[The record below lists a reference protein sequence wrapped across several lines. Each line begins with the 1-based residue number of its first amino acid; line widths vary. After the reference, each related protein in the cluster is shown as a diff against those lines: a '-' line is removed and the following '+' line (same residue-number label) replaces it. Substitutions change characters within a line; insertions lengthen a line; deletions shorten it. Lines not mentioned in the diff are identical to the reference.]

1 MPNRKKAQ
9 EETGAG
15 EDGDIVISGLSGKL
29 PESSNIEQFKYNLLN
44 GIDMVTDDPRRWEAG
59 IYGLPERMAKMKDS
73 DLEKFD
79 DKFFSVHQ
87 KQAELMDPCMRML
100 LELTH
105 EAIIDAGINPVQLRG
120 SRTGVYIGLSF
131 VETEHEIPNM
141 EPSSINGYCLTG
153 CARAMFA
160 NRISYTFDFKGP
172 SFIVDTACSSS
183 LVALNHA
190 FADMRAGRCDYAVVA
205 GVNLILKPI
214 FALQFLRLG
223 IVSHDGACKTFDAA
237 ANGYARADTCA
248 VVLLQRRKEAKRLY
262 ASILNVRTNTD
273 GFKEQ
278 GVTFPDGGMQ
288 QALLEETYS
297 EIGLNPDEVVYVEAH
312 GSGTPVGDDQEA
324 NMLSNFFCR
333 PSRSSPL
340 LIGSVKSNMGHAEPA
355 SGVSALAKMIIAMEE
370 GVIPKNLHYR
380 TPNPAVPALVEGR
393 LKVVDRNLAW
403 QGGIVG
409 LNSFGFGG
417 ANAHV
422 VLKSHT
428 KSKVPLASSK
438 AAEEEQSLRL
448 VVCSGRTEE
457 AVQQLLK
464 VSTEQRHDQELLTLI
479 NDIHSQPI
487 PLHPF
492 RGYAVLGSG
501 GAVKEEVLPFEEEG
515 RPIWF
520 VYAGMGSQWAS
531 MAKDL
536 MQLEVFRKSI
546 EHCAQ
551 VLAKV
556 DFDLIDVLTR
566 STERTFDNML
576 YSFVSVSA
584 VQVGLTDLLRTLNI
598 RPDGIIGHSAGELGA
613 AYMDGCLTA
622 EQTVLAAYWR
632 GRSVLD
638 TPDLPR
644 GKMAAVGLSWEEIGR
659 HIPKD
664 CYPVCHNSDDNCTIS
679 GPTASINA
687 AIEQLTAKG
696 IFVREVGSGGYA
708 FHSPLIEGA
717 APMLRRN
724 LEKLIT
730 VPKQKSPRWLSSS
743 VREEDWGTEKNRLAS
758 AGYFINNLISPVLF
772 HQAIVKIPPNAVI
785 VEIAPHGLF
794 RAILRSLSS
803 QISYVSLMQRG
814 HANNFEFLLSQLGRL
829 YAAGG
834 QPQILKI
841 STPVTYPVSR
851 GTPMLGSLI
860 GWDHSQKWN
869 YPKFRGG
876 RQAGQLSVELD
887 LGKEE
892 NAFLAGHSIDGRILF
907 PATGYM
913 TLAWMS
919 LAQQQGLD
927 YLRTPVLF
935 EDVVFHRAT
944 ILGVGTVV
952 KLTLNFF
959 PGSSSFEICEGSSLV
974 ASGKIRLMTNAQQEQ
989 LQLPYLPGIAGAN
1002 KLSTKDIYK
1011 ELRLRGYDYSGA
1023 FQGILESDIAA
1034 VTGRLQWADNWISF
1048 MDTMLQFRILSN
1060 DIRELYVPTG
1070 IERAL
1075 IDPLKHLELA
1085 KKHQQRLPVNWHRNI
1100 SVVKCGGV
1108 EIHKMKTAQT
1118 QRRSGNQS
1126 PPSLERYRF
1135 VPNVQHLGQRE
1146 DQQRS
1151 RTTAL
1156 TVAIQMIVENS
1167 GGAVKLKG
1175 VELAGTRSS
1184 LDVLSAVQL
1193 LEIIER
1199 EPILVGDLA
1208 VVTSSSHEAELEEQ
1222 LKELGIRMLNKDLSA
1237 GPVEQQCHFVYALD
1251 LLGKNSLQDH
1261 QHCLDSLKAE
1271 MGFLLL
1277 EETSSSYTQTGKEKL
1292 GKLKLVP
1299 VLEQFFGVDRVM
1311 ILARK
1316 ALSVKPTQSL
1326 ILQLTND
1333 HFKWVNE
1340 LKNAM
1345 IKAQAEQRLLYLVAQ
1360 GEPSSGALGLM
1371 NCLKRESGGNSIRL
1385 YLILD
1390 EGLPHFSLEEPFFA
1404 DQLAKD
1410 VAINVYRNGSWGSY
1424 RHLKMESQ
1432 APLLP
1437 VEQAYVNTLVK
1448 GDLTSLR
1455 WIESPRSNP
1464 SQSHLE
1470 PCTVYYAPLNF
1481 RDVMLASGKL
1491 GVDALPGDLAY
1502 QDCVLGLEFAGRDS
1516 RGRRIMA
1523 MVTAKSLATNCLA
1536 NKNLLWEIPAKW
1548 TMEQASTVPCVYATV
1563 YYALVVRGQMRRG
1576 ERILIHAG
1584 SGGVGQAAIS
1594 VALSHGLT
1602 VFTTVGSKEKREFL
1616 LKRFPKLQAR
1626 HIGNSRDTSF
1636 EQLIM
1641 SETHGE
1647 GVELVLNS
1655 LSEEKLQA
1663 SIRCLGLNGRFLE
1676 IGKFD
1681 LSNNTA
1687 LGMSVFLK
1695 NTSFHGI
1702 LLDSVMEG
1710 EEEMQLMVARLVTE
1724 GIKSGAVQPL
1734 PTTVFADQE
1743 IEKAFRFMASGK
1755 HIGKVVIK
1763 VRLEEEQPT
1772 ALPRLRQI
1780 QAIPRAYMH
1789 PEKSYILVGG
1799 LGGFGLE
1806 LAHWLVSRGARFLV
1820 LSSRSG
1826 IKSGY
1831 QALMIRRW
1839 HDRGVQVRIDT
1850 NDVTTPAGCQRLLE
1864 MGNKLAL
1871 VGGIFNLAA
1880 VLKDGLIEDQSSKS
1894 FDQVAAPKVLATQ
1907 HLDRISRGLCAAL
1920 EYFVCFSS
1928 LACGRG
1934 NLGQTNY
1941 GLANSVMERI
1951 CEQRQADGYPGT
1963 AIQWGAIGDT
1973 GLIIEHMGNNETVV
1987 GGTLPQRM
1995 SSCLETMDL
2004 FLQQPHPVMASM
2016 VLAEKRKTE
2025 QANRL
2030 SLIATIANI
2039 MGLRDVKSVSDKTT
2053 LFDLGMDSLMSTEI
2067 KQTLERHFDLVLSA
2081 QEIRQLT
2088 FSSLRQ
2094 IDAQEP
2100 AGTQGTPK
2108 ASVTSEE
2115 KGLADKGQT
2124 QEQVKQQQS
2133 DETRKVFAKEVLPQE
2148 VLVRLRSKAPVA
2160 SEEPAVFFLAPIEGF
2175 TIAVE
2180 ALAASLTCP
2189 AYGLQCTEQVPLDSI
2204 EACAAY
2210 YLRQI
2215 QLLQPLGPYN
2225 IVGYSYG
2232 CLLAHAIGV
2241 ALEQRRFGVKVIM
2254 LDGAPTIASGYVQE
2268 AKKQTDDLNRQQS
2281 MTLAYFGALLADVDY
2296 NQVGFGLDIF
2306 DFCLN
2311 LIVYFLVKLLQLL
2324 DGVKSWPSKLDKL
2337 ADTLAMHTQQTK
2349 EVIKKAACMFKQ
2361 KLLLSESYKG
2371 AKQLHSDVVLIKS
2384 AEHNAIM
2391 AQDYGLKEICS
2402 AQIDMHVVEGT
2413 HRTFLKEPHTLQI
2426 IERVLGKRA

>member
-1 MPNRKKAQ
+1 MTNKEKAQ
-9 EETGAG
+9 EDTAAG

-29 PESSNIEQFKYNLLN
+29 PESSNIEEFKYNLLN
-44 GIDMVTDDPRRWEAG
+44 GIDMVTDEPRRWEAG
-59 IYGLPERMAKMKDS
+59 IYGLPERMAKMKDT

-190 FADMRAGRCDYAVVA
+190 FADMRAGRCDYALVA

-248 VVLLQRRKEAKRLY
+248 VVLLQRRRDAKRVY

-278 GVTFPDGGMQ
+278 GVTFPDGRMQ

-324 NMLSNFFCR
+324 NMLGNFFCR
-333 PSRSSPL
+333 PSRPNPL

-370 GVIPKNLHYR
+370 GIIPKNLHYR
-380 TPNPAVPALVEGR
+380 TPNPSVPALVEGR
-393 LKVVDRNLAW
+393 LKVVDRNMPW

-422 VLKSHT
+422 VLKSHAKT
-428 KSKVPLASSK
+428 KVPRTSSK
-438 AAEEEQSLRL
+438 AAGAEQSLRL
-448 VVCSGRTEE
+448 VICSGRTEE

-464 VSTEQRHDQELLTLI
+464 VATEQRHDQELLTLI
-479 NDIHSQPI
+479 NDIHSHPI

-492 RGYAVLGSG
+492 RGYAVLGSSG
-501 GAVKEEVLPFEEEG
+501 SVKEEVLPYEEEE

-546 EHCAQ
+546 QHCAE

-566 STERTFDNML
+566 STDSTFDNML

-584 VQVGLTDLLRTLNI
+584 VQVALTDLLRTLDI
-598 RPDGIIGHSAGELGA
+598 RPDGIVGHSAGELGA

-644 GKMAAVGLSWEEIGR
+644 GKMAAVGLSWEQIGS
-659 HIPKD
+659 HIPAD
-664 CYPVCHNSDDNCTIS
+664 CYPVCHNSDDNCTVS
-679 GPTASINA
+679 GPPASMDA
-687 AIEQLTAKG
+687 MVKKLTEEG

-708 FHSPLIEGA
+708 FHSPYIEGA
-717 APMLRRN
+717 APKLRKN

-730 VPKQKSPRWLSSS
+730 EPKKRSQRWLSTS
-743 VREEDWGTEKNRLAS
+743 VKETEWETKKNHLAS
-758 AGYFINNLISPVLF
+758 ADYFINNLISPVLF
-772 HQAIVKIPPNAVI
+772 HQAIKKIPQNALI

-794 RAILRSLSS
+794 RAILRSLSP

-834 QPQILKI
+834 HPQILKI
-841 STPVTYPVSR
+841 SPAVTYPVSR
-851 GTPMLGSLI
+851 GTPMLASLV

-869 YPKFRGG
+869 YPKFKGG

-892 NAFLAGHSIDGRILF
+892 NAYLAGHTIDGRILF

-944 ILGVGTVV
+944 ILGMSTVV

-959 PGSSSFEICEGSSLV
+959 PGSSAFEICEGSSLV
-974 ASGKIRLMTNAQQEQ
+974 ASGKIRLVTNVQQEQ
-989 LQLPYLPGIAGAN
+989 LQLASLPGTAGSN

-1011 ELRLRGYDYSGA
+1011 ELRLRGYDYSG
-1023 FQGILESDIAA
+1023 GILESDIAA

-1048 MDTMLQFRILSN
+1048 MDSMLQFRILSN
-1060 DIRELYVPTG
+1060 DIRE
-1070 IERAL
+1070 A
-1075 IDPLKHLELA
+1075 LA
-1085 KKHQQRLPVNWHRNI
+1085 KKHQQKLTVNWHRNI
-1100 SVVKCGGV
+1100 SVVQCGGV

-1118 QRRSGNQS
+1118 QRRSGGQS
-1126 PPSLERYRF
+1126 APSLERYRF
-1135 VPNVQHLGQRE
+1135 WPHFQHLGQRE
-1146 DQQRS
+1146 DQQKSRS
-1151 RTTAL
+1151 TAL
-1156 TVAIQMIVENS
+1156 AVAIQLVIENS

-1184 LDVLSAVQL
+1184 LDTLSAPQL
-1193 LEIIER
+1193 LELIER

-1208 VVTSSSHEAELEEQ
+1208 VVTTSSHESELREQ
-1222 LKELGIRMLNKDLSA
+1222 LKEQGIRVMAKDISA
-1237 GPVEQQCHFVYALD
+1237 GAVEQQCHFVYAVDILA
-1251 LLGKNSLQDH
+1251 KNSLKDL
-1261 QHCLDSLKAE
+1261 QHCLDSLKSEGGISAP
-1271 MGFLLL
+1271 GGDG
-1277 EETSSSYTQTGKEKL
+1277 QQ
-1292 GKLKLVP
+1292 
-1299 VLEQFFGVDRVM
+1299 QFFGTDRVLV
-1311 ILARK
+1311 LARK
-1316 ALSVKPTQSL
+1316 PPSVSLTQSL
-1326 ILQLTND
+1326 TLQLTNRK
-1333 HFKWVNE
+1333 FKEN
-1340 LKNAM
+1340 
-1345 IKAQAEQRLLYLVAQ
+1345 
-1360 GEPSSGALGLM
+1360 PTSGALGLM
-1371 NCLKRESGGNSIRL
+1371 NCLKREAAGNCLRL
-1385 YLILD
+1385 YFILD
-1390 EGLPHFSLEEPFFA
+1390 EGLPPFSLEEPFYA

-1410 VAINVYRNGSWGSY
+1410 LVINVYRNGSWGSY
-1424 RHLKMESQ
+1424 RHLKMEAQ
-1432 APLLP
+1432 PPLLP

-1448 GDLTSLR
+1448 GDLSSLR
-1455 WIESPRSNP
+1455 WIESPRPSA
-1464 SQSHLE
+1464 SQSLLE

-1491 GVDALPGDLAY
+1491 GVDALPGDLAH

-1516 RGRRIMA
+1516 RGRRVMA

-1576 ERILIHAG
+1576 ERILVHAG

-1594 VALSHGLT
+1594 VALAHGLT

-1636 EQLIM
+1636 EQLVM
-1641 SETHGE
+1641 GETHGS

-1663 SIRCLGLNGRFLE
+1663 SIRCLALNGRFLE

-1681 LSNNTA
+1681 LSNNTPM
-1687 LGMSVFLK
+1687 GMSVFLK

-1710 EEEMQLMVARLVTE
+1710 EEQMQLTVAKLVAE
-1724 GIKSGAVQPL
+1724 GIESGAVQPL
-1734 PTTVFADQE
+1734 PTTVFAEQE

-1755 HIGKVVIK
+1755 HIGKVVVK
-1763 VRLEEEQPT
+1763 VRLEEEQPA

-1780 QAIPRAYMH
+1780 QAIPRSYMH

-1806 LAHWLVSRGARFLV
+1806 LANWLVSRGARFLV

-1826 IKSGY
+1826 VKSGY
-1831 QALMIRRW
+1831 QALMISRW
-1839 HDRGVQVRIDT
+1839 HNRGVQVQIDT
-1850 NDVTTPAGCQRLLE
+1850 NDVTTAVGCQRLLAVS
-1864 MGNKLAL
+1864 NKLAL

-1880 VLKDGLIEDQSSKS
+1880 VLRDGLIEDQSAKN
-1894 FDQVAAPKVLATQ
+1894 FEKVTAPKLLATQ
-1907 HLDRISRGLCAAL
+1907 HLDKISRDICPAL

-1928 LACGRG
+1928 VSCGRG
-1934 NLGQTNY
+1934 NMGQTNY
-1941 GLANSVMERI
+1941 GLANSTMERI
-1951 CEQRQADGYPGT
+1951 CEQRQEYGYPGT

-1973 GLIIEHMGNNETVV
+1973 GLIIEHMGTNETVV

-1995 SSCLETMDL
+1995 NSCLDTLDL

-2016 VLAEKRKTE
+2016 VVAEKRKSE
-2025 QANRL
+2025 QASRM

-2039 MGLRDVKSVSDKTT
+2039 MGLRDVKSVSDRTT

-2088 FSSLRQ
+2088 FSALRH
-2094 IDAQEP
+2094 IDSQESRESVSSKSTV
-2100 AGTQGTPK
+2100 ANSTTATTP
-2108 ASVTSEE
+2108 SN
-2115 KGLADKGQT
+2115 GLARVEVQP
-2124 QEQVKQQQS
+2124 QS

-2148 VLVRLRSKAPVA
+2148 VMVRLRSKAPVA

-2180 ALAASLTCP
+2180 ALASSLTCP
-2189 AYGLQCTEQVPLDSI
+2189 AYGLQCTEHVPLESI

-2215 QLLQPLGPYN
+2215 QKLQPLGPYH

-2254 LDGAPTIASGYVQE
+2254 LDGAPTMASGYVQE

-2296 NQVGFGLDIF
+2296 NQ
-2306 DFCLN
+2306 
-2311 LIVYFLVKLLQLL
+2311 LLQLL
-2324 DGVKSWPSKLDKL
+2324 DGVLTWPSKLDKL
-2337 ADTLAMHTQQTK
+2337 ADTLAGHTKQTR

-2426 IERVLGKRA
+2426 IERVLRKRP

>member
-1 MPNRKKAQ
+1 MSSKNKPQA
-9 EETGAG
+9 EATAS
-15 EDGDIVISGLSGKL
+15 EDGDIVISGISGKL
-29 PESSNIEQFKYNLLN
+29 PESSNIDEFKYNLLN

-141 EPSSINGYCLTG
+141 EPSTINGYCLTG

-190 FADMRAGRCDYAVVA
+190 FADMQAGRCDYALVA

-248 VVLLQRRKEAKRLY
+248 VVLLQRRKEAKRVY

-278 GVTFPDGGMQ
+278 GVTFPDGRMQ
-288 QALLEETYS
+288 HTLLEETYS

-333 PSRSSPL
+333 ASRSNPL

-380 TPNPAVPALVEGR
+380 KPNPAVQALVDGR
-393 LKVVDRNLAW
+393 LKVVDRNLPW

-422 VLKSHT
+422 VLRSHT
-428 KSKVPLASSK
+428 KSKPPKASSK
-438 AAEEEQSLRL
+438 AVETEQSLKL
-448 VVCSGRTEE
+448 VTCSGRTEE
-457 AVQQLLK
+457 AVEKLLK
-464 VSTEQRHDQELLTLI
+464 VATEHRQDQELLTLI
-479 NDIHSQPI
+479 NDIHAQPI

-492 RGYAVLGSG
+492 RGYAVLGSSG
-501 GAVKEEVLPFEEEG
+501 SVKQEVLPFEEEE
-515 RPIWF
+515 RQIWF
-520 VYAGMGSQWAS
+520 VYAGMGSQWPS
-531 MAKDL
+531 MARDL

-546 EHCAQ
+546 EQCAE
-551 VLAKV
+551 VLAKL

-584 VQVGLTDLLRTLNI
+584 VQVALTDLLRTLGI

-644 GKMAAVGLSWEEIGR
+644 GKMAAVGLSWEVIGD

-679 GPTASINA
+679 GPPASMDA
-687 AIEQLTAKG
+687 TIEKLTAEG

-708 FHSPLIEGA
+708 FHSPYIEGA
-717 APMLRRN
+717 GPMLSET

-730 VPKQKSPRWLSSS
+730 EPKEKSPRWLSTS
-743 VREEDWGTEKNRLAS
+743 VHESEWATEKNQLAS

-772 HQAIVKIPPNAVI
+772 QQAIKKIPENALI

-794 RAILRSLSS
+794 RAILRSLSP

-814 HANNFEFLLSQLGRL
+814 HANNFEFLLTQLGRL
-829 YAAGG
+829 FAAGG
-834 QPQILKI
+834 QPQVLKI
-841 STPVTYPVSR
+841 SPQVSYPVSR
-851 GTPMLGSLI
+851 GTPMLGSSI
-860 GWDHSQKWN
+860 GWDHSQKWS
-869 YPKFRGG
+869 YPKFKGG

-887 LGKEE
+887 LSKEE
-892 NAFLAGHSIDGRILF
+892 NSFLAGHTIDGRILF

-935 EDVVFHRAT
+935 ENIVFHRAT

-959 PGSSSFEICEGSSLV
+959 PGSSCFEICEGSSLV
-974 ASGKIRLMTNAQQEQ
+974 ASGKIQLMTGNVQQEQ
-989 LQLPYLPGIAGAN
+989 LQLPTLPGIAGSRR
-1002 KLSTKDIYK
+1002 LSTKDIYK
-1011 ELRLRGYDYSGA
+1011 ELRLRGYDYSGV
-1023 FQGILESDIAA
+1023 FQGILESDISA
-1034 VTGRLQWADNWISF
+1034 VSGRLQWADNWISF

-1070 IERAL
+1070 IERAV
-1075 IDPLKHLELA
+1075 IDPLKHLELV
-1085 KKHQQRLPVNWHRNI
+1085 KKHQEKLPVNWHSNI

-1118 QRRSGNQS
+1118 QRRSGGQS
-1126 PPSLERYRF
+1126 APSVERYRF
-1135 VPNVQHLGQRE
+1135 WPNVQHLSQRE
-1146 DQQRS
+1146 EQQRS
-1151 RTTAL
+1151 RSSAL
-1156 TVAIQMIVENS
+1156 AVAIQLIVENS
-1167 GGAVKLKG
+1167 GGAVKIKG
-1175 VELAGTRSS
+1175 VELAGNRST
-1184 LDVLSAVQL
+1184 LDSLSAVQL
-1193 LEIIER
+1193 LELIER

-1208 VVTSSSHEAELEEQ
+1208 VVTSTSAHESELSEQ
-1222 LKELGIRMLNKDLSA
+1222 LKEHGIKVVVKDLSA
-1237 GPVEQQCHFVYALD
+1237 GAVEQQCHFVYSLD
-1251 LLGKNSLQDH
+1251 LLSKYSLKDL
-1261 QHCLDSLKAE
+1261 QHCLDSLKPEA
-1271 MGFLLL
+1271 GFLLL
-1277 EETSSSYTQTGKEKL
+1277 EESGCSYTQLGKEKL
-1292 GKLKLVP
+1292 QKLQLVP
-1299 VLEQFFGVDRVM
+1299 VLEQFFGSDRVL

-1316 ALSVKPTQSL
+1316 SATPTQHL
-1326 ILQLTND
+1326 IMQLSNK

-1340 LKNAM
+1340 LKNSM
-1345 IKAQAEQRLLYLVAQ
+1345 VKAQAENKILYLVAQ
-1360 GEPSSGALGLM
+1360 GEPDSGALGLM
-1371 NCLKRESGGNSIRL
+1371 NCLKREAGGNNVRL

-1390 EGLPHFSLEEPFFA
+1390 EGLPIFSLQEPFYA
-1404 DQLAKD
+1404 SRLAKD
-1410 VAINVYRNGSWGSY
+1410 LAINVYKNGNWGSY
-1424 RHLKMESQ
+1424 RHLKMDSQ
-1432 APLLP
+1432 APMLP

-1448 GDLTSLR
+1448 GDLSSLR
-1455 WIESPRSNP
+1455 WIESPRSSP
-1464 SQSHLE
+1464 THSHLE

-1502 QDCVLGLEFAGRDS
+1502 QDCVLGLEFSGRDS
-1516 RGRRIMA
+1516 CGRRIMA

-1536 NKNLLWEIPAKW
+1536 NKNLLWEIPKEW

-1563 YYALVVRGQMRRG
+1563 YYALVVRGQMKKG
-1576 ERILIHAG
+1576 EKILIHAG

-1594 VALSHGLT
+1594 VALAHGLT

-1616 LKRFPKLQAR
+1616 LKRFPKLQAN

-1641 SETHGE
+1641 NETHGQ

-1681 LSNNTA
+1681 LSNNNA

-1710 EEEMQLMVARLVTE
+1710 EEEMQLMVAKLVSE
-1724 GIKSGAVQPL
+1724 GIKSGAVLPL

-1763 VRLEEEQPT
+1763 VRLEEEQQT
-1772 ALPRLRQI
+1772 AQPRLRQI
-1780 QAIPRAYMH
+1780 QAIPRSYMH

-1806 LAHWLVSRGARFLV
+1806 LANWLVSRGARFLV

-1826 IKSGY
+1826 LKSGY
-1831 QALMIRRW
+1831 QALMVRRW
-1839 HDRGVQVRIDT
+1839 HDRGVQVLIDT
-1850 NDVTTPAGCQRLLE
+1850 NDVTTASGCRKLLE
-1864 MGNKLAL
+1864 VSNKLAL

-1880 VLKDGLIEDQSSKS
+1880 VLRDGLIEDQSPKY
-1894 FDQVAAPKVLATQ
+1894 FEKVTAPKLLATK
-1907 HLDRISRGLCAAL
+1907 HLDQISRDICPAL

-1941 GLANSVMERI
+1941 GLANSSMERI
-1951 CEQRQADGYPGT
+1951 CEQRQVDGYPGM

-1973 GLIIEHMGNNETVV
+1973 GLIIENMGNNETVI

-1995 SSCLETMDL
+1995 NSCLETLDL

-2016 VLAEKRKTE
+2016 VLAEKRKTGDHS
-2025 QANRL
+2025 NRL

-2039 MGLRDVKSVSDKTT
+2039 MGLRDVKSVSDRTT

-2081 QEIRQLT
+2081 QEIRALT
-2088 FSSLRQ
+2088 FSVLRK
-2094 IDAQEP
+2094 IDAQELGATASSSSTSSP
-2100 AGTQGTPK
+2100 ASSSK
-2108 ASVTSEE
+2108 ASPAKEE
-2115 KGLADKGQT
+2115 P
-2124 QEQVKQQQS
+2124 QVQMQPQS
-2133 DETRKVFAKEVLPQE
+2133 DETRKVFAAEVLPQE
-2148 VLVRLRSKAPVA
+2148 VMVRLRSKAPE
-2160 SEEPAVFFLAPIEGF
+2160 SSKDPAVFFLAPIEGF

-2180 ALAASLTCP
+2180 ALASSLTCP

-2210 YLRQI
+2210 YLLQI
-2215 QLLQPLGPYN
+2215 QKLQPHGPYN

-2254 LDGAPTIASGYVQE
+2254 LDGAPTMASGYVQE

-2296 NQVGFGLDIF
+2296 NQL
-2306 DFCLN
+2306 LN
-2311 LIVYFLVKLLQLL
+2311 LL
-2324 DGVKSWPSKLDKL
+2324 DGVQTWTLKLDKL
-2337 ADTLAMHTQQTK
+2337 ADTLASHTKQTK
-2349 EVIKKAACMFKQ
+2349 ERIKKAACMFKQ
-2361 KLLLSESYKG
+2361 KLMLSESYKG
-2371 AKQLHSDVVLIKS
+2371 AQQLNSDVVLIKS

-2426 IERVLGKRA
+2426 IERVLKKRP

>member
-1 MPNRKKAQ
+1 MPNKKKA
-9 EETGAG
+9 ETETAAG
-15 EDGDIVISGLSGKL
+15 GDGGDARDVVISGLSGKL
-29 PESSNIEQFKYNLLN
+29 PESSNIEEFKYNLLN

-59 IYGLPERMAKMKDS
+59 IYGLPERMAKMKDE

-79 DKFFSVHQ
+79 ENFFSVHQ

-105 EAIIDAGINPVQLRG
+105 EAIIDAGINPAQLRG
-120 SRTGVYIGLSF
+120 TRTGVYIGLSF

-141 EPSSINGYCLTG
+141 EPSTINGYCLTG

-183 LVALNHA
+183 LVALSHA
-190 FADMRAGRCDYAVVA
+190 YADMRAGRCDYALVA

-223 IVSHDGACKTFDAA
+223 IVSMDGACKTFDAA

-248 VVLLQRRKEAKRLY
+248 VVLLQRRSEAKRVY

-278 GVTFPDGGMQ
+278 GVTFPSGQMQ
-288 QALLEETYS
+288 QALLKETYS
-297 EIGLNPDEVVYVEAH
+297 EIGLNPDDVVYVEAH

-324 NMLSNFFCR
+324 NMLSNFFCHPAR
-333 PSRSSPL
+333 PTPL

-370 GVIPKNLHYR
+370 GILPSNLHYR

-393 LKVVDRNLAW
+393 LKVVDRNMPW

-422 VLKSHT
+422 ILRSHG
-428 KSKVPLASSK
+428 KSKAPK
-438 AAEEEQSLRL
+438 ATPKATAEEQCLKL
-448 VVCSGRTEE
+448 VVCSGRTEP
-457 AVQQLLK
+457 AVQQLLQ
-464 VSTEQRHDQELLTLI
+464 VATDQRHDEEFLALI
-479 NDIHSQPI
+479 NDIHSNPI

-492 RGYAVLGSG
+492 RGYAVLGPSG
-501 GAVKEEVLPFEEEG
+501 ALKQEILPFEQES

-536 MQLEVFRKSI
+536 MQLDVFRKSI
-546 EHCAQ
+546 EQCAE
-551 VLAKV
+551 VLARV

-584 VQVGLTDLLRTLNI
+584 VQVALTDLLKTLNI
-598 RPDGIIGHSAGELGA
+598 QPDGIIGHSAGELGA

-638 TPDLPR
+638 TPGLPR
-644 GKMAAVGLSWEEIGR
+644 GKMAAVGLSWEEIGA
-659 HIPKD
+659 HLPAD
-664 CYPVCHNSDDNCTIS
+664 CYAVCHNSEDNCTVS
-679 GPTASINA
+679 GPVGSMDA
-687 AIEQLTAKG
+687 AIEQLQTEG

-708 FHSPLIEGA
+708 FHSPYIEGA

-724 LEKLIT
+724 LERLIT
-730 VPKQKSPRWLSSS
+730 EPKPRSERWLSTSVKERDWQTPESS
-743 VREEDWGTEKNRLAS
+743 VAN

-772 HQAIVKIPPNAVI
+772 QQAIQHIPQNALI

-794 RAILRSLSS
+794 RAILRSLGP

-814 HANNFEFLLSQLGRL
+814 HANNYEFLLSQLGRL
-829 YAAGG
+829 FASGG
-834 QPQILKI
+834 QPQLLRIFPEI
-841 STPVTYPVSR
+841 SYPVSR
-851 GTPMLGSLI
+851 GTPMLGSLV
-860 GWDHSQKWN
+860 GWDHTQKWN
-869 YPKFRGG
+869 YPKFKGG
-876 RQAGQLSVELD
+876 RQSGQLCVELD
-887 LGKEE
+887 LSKEE
-892 NAFLAGHSIDGRILF
+892 NAFLVGHNIDGRILF

-913 TLAWMS
+913 TLAWMM

-935 EDVVFHRAT
+935 EDVIFHRAT
-944 ILGVGTVV
+944 ILSAGTIV
-952 KLTLNFF
+952 KLSLNYF

-974 ASGKIRLMTNAQQEQ
+974 ASGKLRLVTNATQER
-989 LQLPYLPGIAGAN
+989 LNLPSLPGTAGSQ
-1002 KLSTKDIYK
+1002 KLATKDIYK
-1011 ELRLRGYDYSGA
+1011 ELRLRGYDYSGV

-1034 VTGRLQWADNWISF
+1034 VTGRLQWVDNWISF

-1075 IDPLKHLELA
+1075 IDPLRHMELV
-1085 KKHQQRLPVNWHRNI
+1085 KRHQQKLPVHWHRNI
-1100 SVVKCGGV
+1100 SVVTCGGV

-1118 QRRSGNQS
+1118 QRRSGGQS
-1126 PPSLERYRF
+1126 APSLERYRF
-1135 VPNVQHLGQRE
+1135 VPHVQHFGQRE
-1146 DQQRS
+1146 DPQRTRS
-1151 RTTAL
+1151 TAL
-1156 TVAIQMIVENS
+1156 AVAIQLVVENS
-1167 GGAVKLKG
+1167 GCPVKLKG
-1175 VELAGTRSS
+1175 VQ
-1184 LDVLSAVQL
+1184 LSPEPLHALEL
-1193 LEIIER
+1193 LELIER
-1199 EPILVGDLA
+1199 EPILVADLA
-1208 VVTSSSHEAELEEQ
+1208 VLSAASSAESELQAQ
-1222 LKELGIRMLNKDLSA
+1222 LKESGVRTITKDLSA
-1237 GPVEQQCHFVYALD
+1237 GAVDQQCHFVHALD
-1251 LLGKNSLQDH
+1251 LLTKHSLKDL
-1261 QHCLDSLKAE
+1261 QHCVESLKPEA
-1271 MGFLLL
+1271 GFLLL
-1277 EETSSSYTQTGKEKL
+1277 EDSASGYNLSGRDKL
-1292 GKLKLVP
+1292 GKLQLLP
-1299 VLEQFFGVDRVM
+1299 LLEHFFGTDRVL

-1316 ALSVKPTQSL
+1316 RPSMAQTRGLVVA
-1326 ILQLTND
+1326 ITNK
-1333 HFKWVNE
+1333 HFKWISE
-1340 LKNAM
+1340 LKSALS
-1345 IKAQAEQRLLYLVAQ
+1345 KAQAEQRCLYLVAQ
-1360 GEPSSGALGLM
+1360 GEASSGALGLM
-1371 NCLKRESGGNSIRL
+1371 NCLKREQGGNWARL
-1385 YLILD
+1385 YLMLD
-1390 EGLPHFSLEEPFFA
+1390 EGLPQFSLEEPFYA
-1404 DQLAKD
+1404 EQLAKD
-1410 VAINVYRNGSWGSY
+1410 LAINVYSHASWGSF
-1424 RHLKMESQ
+1424 RHLKMDPQ
-1432 APLLP
+1432 QHLLP

-1448 GDLTSLR
+1448 GDLSSLR
-1455 WIESPRSNP
+1455 WIESPRS
-1464 SQSHLE
+1464 SQLPAKGNFE

-1491 GVDALPGDLAY
+1491 GVDALPGDLAF

-1516 RGRRIMA
+1516 QGRRIMA

-1536 NKNLLWEIPAKW
+1536 NRNLLWEIPDKW
-1548 TMEQASTVPCVYATV
+1548 TMEQAATVPVVYATV
-1563 YYALVVRGQMRRG
+1563 YYALVVRGQMKKG

-1594 VALSHGLT
+1594 VALAHGLT

-1616 LKRFPKLQAR
+1616 LKRFPKLQER

-1636 EQLIM
+1636 EQLVM
-1641 SETHGE
+1641 TVTHGE

-1663 SIRCLGLNGRFLE
+1663 SIRCLALNGRFLE

-1681 LSNNTA
+1681 LSNNTPM
-1687 LGMSVFLK
+1687 GMSVFLK

-1710 EEEMQLMVARLVTE
+1710 EAEMQLLVARLVTE

-1734 PTTVFADQE
+1734 ATTVFADKE

-1755 HIGKVVIK
+1755 HIGKVVLQ
-1763 VRLEEEQPT
+1763 VRHEEEQKS
-1772 ALPRLRQI
+1772 ALPKLRQI
-1780 QAIPRAYMH
+1780 NAIPRSYMH

-1826 IKSGY
+1826 VKTGY
-1831 QALMIRRW
+1831 QALMVRRW
-1839 HDRGVQVRIDT
+1839 HDRGVQVMIDT
-1850 NDVTTPAGCQRLLE
+1850 NDVTTAVGCQRLLE
-1864 MGNKLAL
+1864 SSNKLAL

-1880 VLKDGLIEDQSSKS
+1880 VLRDGLFEDQTAKH
-1894 FDQVAAPKVLATQ
+1894 FEQVTAPKLLATQ
-1907 HLDRISRGLCAAL
+1907 HLDRLSRGMCPAL
-1920 EYFVCFSS
+1920 EYFICFSS

-1941 GLANSVMERI
+1941 GLANSAMERI
-1951 CEQRQADGYPGT
+1951 CEQRQSDGYPGT

-1973 GLIIEHMGNNETVV
+1973 GLIMEHMGNNDTVI

-1995 SSCLETMDL
+1995 NSCLETIDW
-2004 FLQQPHPVMASM
+2004 FLQQPHAVMASM

-2025 QANRL
+2025 QTNRL

-2039 MGLRDVKSVSDKTT
+2039 MGLRDVKSVQDKTT

-2067 KQTLERHFDLVLSA
+2067 KQTLERHFDLVLTA

-2088 FSSLRQ
+2088 FSALKQ

-2100 AGTQGTPK
+2100 STAAGTNSAASAAATGGT
-2108 ASVTSEE
+2108 A
-2115 KGLADKGQT
+2115 ADQIKGQG
-2124 QEQVKQQQS
+2124 QS

-2148 VLVRLRSKAPVA
+2148 VLVRLHSKAAVA

-2180 ALAASLTCP
+2180 ALASSLTCP

-2210 YLRQI
+2210 YLGQI
-2215 QLLQPLGPYN
+2215 QRLQPRGPYN

-2296 NQVGFGLDIF
+2296 NQ
-2306 DFCLN
+2306 
-2311 LIVYFLVKLLQLL
+2311 LLQLL
-2324 DGVKSWPSKLDKL
+2324 DGVKTWPSKLDKL
-2337 ADTLAMHTQQTK
+2337 ADTLAGHTQQTK

-2413 HRTFLKEPHTLQI
+2413 HRTFLKEAQTLQI
-2426 IERVLGKRA
+2426 LERVLRKRL

>member
-1 MPNRKKAQ
+1 MPIQRKSQTEK
-9 EETGAG
+9 EAG
-15 EDGDIVISGLSGKL
+15 EDGEIVISGLSGKL
-29 PESSNIEQFKYNLLN
+29 PESSNIEEFKYNLLN
-44 GIDMVTDDPRRWEAG
+44 GIDMVTDEPRRWEAG

-79 DKFFSVHQ
+79 DQFFGVHQ

-105 EAIIDAGINPVQLRG
+105 EAIIDAGINPAQLRG
-120 SRTGVYIGLSF
+120 TRTGVYIGLSF

-183 LVALNHA
+183 LVALSHA
-190 FADMRAGRCDYAVVA
+190 FADMKANRCDYALVA

-248 VVLLQRRKEAKRLY
+248 VVLLQRRRQARRVY

-278 GVTFPDGGMQ
+278 GVTFPDGRMQ
-288 QALLEETYS
+288 QALLEETYA

-333 PSRSSPL
+333 PTRSNPL

-370 GVIPKNLHYR
+370 GVIPRNLHYH
-380 TPNPAVPALVEGR
+380 TPNPSVPALVEGR
-393 LKVVDRNLAW
+393 LKVVDRNLPW
-403 QGGIVG
+403 NGGIVG

-422 VLKSHT
+422 VLKSHA
-428 KSKVPLASSK
+428 KNKVPRDHLSST
-438 AAEEEQSLRL
+438 EQSLKL
-448 VVCSGRTEE
+448 VICSGRTEE

-464 VSTEQRHDQELLTLI
+464 VATEQRNDQELLTLI
-479 NDIHSQPI
+479 NEIHSHPI

-492 RGYAVLGSG
+492 RGYAVLDSKGS
-501 GAVKEEVLPFEEEG
+501 VKEEVLPFEEEE

-531 MAKDL
+531 MARDL

-546 EHCAQ
+546 EHCAE

-566 STERTFDNML
+566 STESTFDNML

-584 VQVGLTDLLRTLNI
+584 VQVALTDLLRLLNI

-644 GKMAAVGLSWEEIGR
+644 GKMAAVGLSWQQVGS
-659 HIPKD
+659 HIPED
-664 CYPVCHNSDDNCTIS
+664 CYPVCHNSNDNCTVS
-679 GPTASINA
+679 GPPDSMDTMI
-687 AIEQLTAKG
+687 QKLTAEG
-696 IFVREVGSGGYA
+696 VFVREVGSGGYA
-708 FHSPLIEGA
+708 FHSPYIEGA
-717 APMLRRN
+717 APMLRKN
-724 LEKLIT
+724 LERLIT
-730 VPKQKSPRWLSSS
+730 DPKKKSSKWLSTS
-743 VREEDWGTEKNRLAS
+743 VEETEWGSEKNKFAS
-758 AGYFINNLISPVLF
+758 AGYFIHNLISPVLF
-772 HQAIVKIPPNAVI
+772 HQAIKKIPANALI

-794 RAILRSLSS
+794 RAILRSLSP

-814 HANNFEFLLSQLGRL
+814 HANNLEFLLSQLGRL
-829 YAAGG
+829 FAAGG
-834 QPQILKI
+834 QPQVLKI
-841 STPVTYPVSR
+841 FPPIIYPVSR
-851 GTPMLGSLI
+851 GTPMLGSLV

-869 YPKFRGG
+869 YPKFEGG

-892 NAFLAGHSIDGRILF
+892 NSFLAGHTIDGRILF

-919 LAQQQGLD
+919 FAQQQGLD

-974 ASGKIRLMTNAQQEQ
+974 ASGKIRLVSNVQQER
-989 LQLPYLPGIAGAN
+989 LKLPLLPGTAGSH

-1034 VTGRLQWADNWISF
+1034 VAGRLQWADNWISF

-1075 IDPLKHLELA
+1075 IDPVKHLELA
-1085 KKHQQRLPVNWHRNI
+1085 KKHQQKLTVNWHRNI

-1118 QRRSGNQS
+1118 QRRTGGQS
-1126 PPSLERYRF
+1126 APSLERYRF
-1135 VPNVQHLGQRE
+1135 WPYFQHLGQRE
-1146 DQQRS
+1146 DQKKS
-1151 RTTAL
+1151 RNSAL
-1156 TVAIQMIVENS
+1156 AVAIQLIIENS
-1167 GGAVKLKG
+1167 GGAMKLKG
-1175 VELAGTRSS
+1175 VELAGSKNNM
-1184 LDVLSAVQL
+1184 DNLSALQL
-1193 LEIIER
+1193 LELIER
-1199 EPILVGDLA
+1199 EPVLVGDLA
-1208 VVTSSSHEAELEEQ
+1208 VVTTSSSDSELSDQ
-1222 LKELGIRMLNKDLSA
+1222 LKEHGIRVINKDISA
-1237 GPVEQQCHFVYALD
+1237 GAVEQQCHFVYSLD
-1251 LLGKNSLQDH
+1251 ILAKNSLEDL
-1261 QHCLDSLKAE
+1261 QHSLDSLKTE
-1271 MGFLLL
+1271 VGFLLL
-1277 EETSSSYTQTGKEKL
+1277 EETASRYNILGKEKL
-1292 GKLKLVP
+1292 SKLQIVP
-1299 VLEQFFGVDRVM
+1299 VFEQFFGSDKVLV
-1311 ILARK
+1311 LARK
-1316 ALSVKPTQSL
+1316 LPSVKTTQGL
-1326 ILQLTND
+1326 TLQLSNRQ
-1333 HFKWVNE
+1333 FKWVNE
-1340 LKNAM
+1340 LKSSLV
-1345 IKAQAEQRLLYLVAQ
+1345 KAQTEKINLYLVAQ
-1360 GEPSSGALGLM
+1360 GELNSGALGLM
-1371 NCLKRESGGNSIRL
+1371 NCLKREEGGNCLRL

-1390 EGLPHFSLEEPFFA
+1390 EGLPQFSLSEPFYA

-1410 VAINVYRNGSWGSY
+1410 LAINVYRNGHWGSY
-1424 RHLKMESQ
+1424 RHLKMESKQ
-1432 APLLP
+1432 ALLP
-1437 VEQAYVNTLVK
+1437 VEQAYVNTLIK
-1448 GDLTSLR
+1448 GDLSSLR
-1455 WIESPRSNP
+1455 WIESPRLNP
-1464 SQSHLE
+1464 SQAILE

-1536 NKNLLWEIPAKW
+1536 NKNLLWDIPSKW
-1548 TMEQASTVPCVYATV
+1548 SMEEASTVPCVYATV
-1563 YYALVVRGQMRRG
+1563 YYALVVRGQMKKG
-1576 ERILIHAG
+1576 EKILIHAG

-1594 VALSHGLT
+1594 VALHHGLT

-1626 HIGNSRDTSF
+1626 NIGNSRDTSF

-1641 SETHGE
+1641 TETQGS

-1663 SIRCLGLNGRFLE
+1663 SVRCLALNGRFLE

-1681 LSNNTA
+1681 LSKNSS

-1702 LLDSVMEG
+1702 LLDSIMEG
-1710 EEEMQLMVARLVTE
+1710 EEEMQLNVARLVTE
-1724 GIKSGAVQPL
+1724 GIRSGAVQPL
-1734 PTTVFADQE
+1734 PTTVFAEQE

-1763 VRLEEEQPT
+1763 VRLEEEQQAT
-1772 ALPRLRQI
+1772 LPRLRQI
-1780 QAIPRAYMH
+1780 QAIPRSYMH

-1806 LAHWLVSRGARFLV
+1806 LANWLVSRGSRFLV
-1820 LSSRSG
+1820 LNSRSG
-1826 IKSGY
+1826 IRSGY
-1831 QALMIRRW
+1831 QALMVRRW
-1839 HDRGVQVRIDT
+1839 HDRGVQVQIDT
-1850 NDVTTPAGCQRLLE
+1850 NDVTTAVGCQKLLE
-1864 MGNKLAL
+1864 VSNKLAL

-1880 VLKDGLIEDQSSKS
+1880 VLRDGLIEDQNAKN
-1894 FDQVAAPKVLATQ
+1894 FEKAAAPKLLATQ
-1907 HLDRISRGLCAAL
+1907 HLDRISREICPAL

-1928 LACGRG
+1928 LSCGRG
-1934 NLGQTNY
+1934 NLGQSNY
-1941 GLANSVMERI
+1941 GLANSAMERI
-1951 CEQRQADGYPGT
+1951 CEQRQEYGYPGT

-1973 GLIIEHMGNNETVV
+1973 GLIMENLGNNETVV

-1995 SSCLETMDL
+1995 NSCLETMDL

-2016 VLAEKRKTE
+2016 VLAEKRAME
-2025 QANRL
+2025 QSNRL
-2030 SLIATIANI
+2030 SLLATIANI
-2039 MGLRDVKSVSDKTT
+2039 MGLKDVKSVSDKTT

-2088 FSSLRQ
+2088 FSAVRQ

-2100 AGTQGTPK
+2100 RESAPTKSIARKSYSNGK
-2108 ASVTSEE
+2108 AEHHVEVQ
-2115 KGLADKGQT
+2115 L
-2124 QEQVKQQQS
+2124 QS
-2133 DETRKVFAKEVLPQE
+2133 DETRKVFAKEVLPQK
-2148 VLVRLRSKAPVA
+2148 VMVHLRSKAPVA
-2160 SEEPAVFFLAPIEGF
+2160 SEDPAVFFLAPIEGF

-2204 EACAAY
+2204 ESCAAY
-2210 YLRQI
+2210 YLGQI
-2215 QLLQPLGPYN
+2215 QKMQPLGPYH

-2254 LDGAPTIASGYVQE
+2254 LDGAPTMASGYVQE
-2268 AKKQTDDLNRQQS
+2268 AKKQTDDLDRQQS

-2296 NQVGFGLDIF
+2296 NQ
-2306 DFCLN
+2306 
-2311 LIVYFLVKLLQLL
+2311 LLQLL
-2324 DGVKSWPSKLDKL
+2324 DGVQTWPSKLDKL
-2337 ADTLAMHTQQTK
+2337 ADTLADHTQQSK

-2402 AQIDMHVVEGT
+2402 AQIDMHVVKGT

-2426 IERVLGKRA
+2426 IEQVLRKRP

>member
-1 MPNRKKAQ
+1 
-9 EETGAG
+9 
-15 EDGDIVISGLSGKL
+15 
-29 PESSNIEQFKYNLLN
+29 
-44 GIDMVTDDPRRWEAG
+44 
-59 IYGLPERMAKMKDS
+59 
-73 DLEKFD
+73 
-79 DKFFSVHQ
+79 
-87 KQAELMDPCMRML
+87 
-100 LELTH
+100 
-105 EAIIDAGINPVQLRG
+105 
-120 SRTGVYIGLSF
+120 
-131 VETEHEIPNM
+131 
-141 EPSSINGYCLTG
+141 
-153 CARAMFA
+153 
-160 NRISYTFDFKGP
+160 
-172 SFIVDTACSSS
+172 
-183 LVALNHA
+183 
-190 FADMRAGRCDYAVVA
+190 
-205 GVNLILKPI
+205 
-214 FALQFLRLG
+214 
-223 IVSHDGACKTFDAA
+223 
-237 ANGYARADTCA
+237 
-248 VVLLQRRKEAKRLY
+248 
-262 ASILNVRTNTD
+262 
-273 GFKEQ
+273 
-278 GVTFPDGGMQ
+278 
-288 QALLEETYS
+288 
-297 EIGLNPDEVVYVEAH
+297 
-312 GSGTPVGDDQEA
+312 
-324 NMLSNFFCR
+324 
-333 PSRSSPL
+333 
-340 LIGSVKSNMGHAEPA
+340 
-355 SGVSALAKMIIAMEE
+355 
-370 GVIPKNLHYR
+370 
-380 TPNPAVPALVEGR
+380 
-393 LKVVDRNLAW
+393 
-403 QGGIVG
+403 
-409 LNSFGFGG
+409 
-417 ANAHV
+417 
-422 VLKSHT
+422 
-428 KSKVPLASSK
+428 
-438 AAEEEQSLRL
+438 
-448 VVCSGRTEE
+448 
-457 AVQQLLK
+457 
-464 VSTEQRHDQELLTLI
+464 
-479 NDIHSQPI
+479 
-487 PLHPF
+487 
-492 RGYAVLGSG
+492 
-501 GAVKEEVLPFEEEG
+501 
-515 RPIWF
+515 
-520 VYAGMGSQWAS
+520 
-531 MAKDL
+531 
-536 MQLEVFRKSI
+536 
-546 EHCAQ
+546 
-551 VLAKV
+551 
-556 DFDLIDVLTR
+556 
-566 STERTFDNML
+566 ML

-584 VQVGLTDLLRTLNI
+584 VQVALTDLLRVLDI

-638 TPDLPR
+638 TQDLPR
-644 GKMAAVGLSWEEIGR
+644 GKMAAVGLSWDRIES
-659 HIPKD
+659 HIPED
-664 CYPVCHNSDDNCTIS
+664 CYPVCHNSDDNCTVS
-679 GPTASINA
+679 GPPDSMDAM
-687 AIEQLTAKG
+687 IEKLTAEG
-696 IFVREVGSGGYA
+696 VFVREVGSGGYA

-724 LEKLIT
+724 LEKLI
-730 VPKQKSPRWLSSS
+730 PEPREKSPLWLSTS
-743 VREEDWGTEKNRLAS
+743 VKEEDWESEKNHLAS

-772 HQAIVKIPPNAVI
+772 HQAIKKIPQNALI

-794 RAILRSLSS
+794 RAILRSLSP

-829 YAAGG
+829 FAAGG
-834 QPQILKI
+834 QPQILRI
-841 STPVTYPVSR
+841 SPPVSYPVSR
-851 GTPMLGSLI
+851 GTPMLGSLV

-869 YPKFRGG
+869 YPKFKGG

-892 NAFLAGHSIDGRILF
+892 NAYLAGHTIDGRVLF

-944 ILGVGTVV
+944 ILGVGTAV

-974 ASGKIRLMTNAQQEQ
+974 ASGKIRLVTNVQQEQ
-989 LQLPYLPGIAGAN
+989 LQLPSLPGIAGSN
-1002 KLSTKDIYK
+1002 KLGTKDIYK
-1011 ELRLRGYDYSGA
+1011 ELRLRGYDYSGV
-1023 FQGILESDIAA
+1023 FQGILETDIAA
-1034 VTGRLQWADNWISF
+1034 VTGRLQWAGNWISF

-1085 KKHQQRLPVNWHRNI
+1085 KKHQQKLTVNWHRNI
-1100 SVVKCGGV
+1100 SVVKSGGV

-1118 QRRSGNQS
+1118 QRRSGGQAA
-1126 PPSLERYRF
+1126 PSLERYRF
-1135 VPNVQHLGQRE
+1135 WPHFQHLGQRE
-1146 DQQRS
+1146 DQLKSRS
-1151 RTTAL
+1151 TAMA
-1156 TVAIQMIVENS
+1156 VAIQLVIENS

-1175 VELAGTRSS
+1175 VELAGGRTN
-1184 LDVLSAVQL
+1184 LDALQL
-1193 LEIIER
+1193 LQLIER
-1199 EPILVGDLA
+1199 EPILVADMA
-1208 VVTSSSHEAELEEQ
+1208 VVTSSSSSETELSEQ
-1222 LKELGIRMLNKDLSA
+1222 LKEHGIRVMVKDISVGA
-1237 GPVEQQCHFVYALD
+1237 VEQQCHFVYAVDILA
-1251 LLGKNSLQDH
+1251 KNSLKDL
-1261 QHCLDSLKAE
+1261 QHCLDSLKE
-1271 MGFLLL
+1271 ESGFLLL
-1277 EETSSSYTQTGKEKL
+1277 EETASRYNIIGKEKL
-1292 GKLKLVP
+1292 SKLKLLP
-1299 VLEQFFGVDRVM
+1299 VLEQFLGADRV
-1311 ILARK
+1311 LVLVRK
-1316 ALSVKPTQSL
+1316 SPKGQLTESL
-1326 ILQLTND
+1326 TLQLTNRQ
-1333 HFKWVNE
+1333 FKWVNE
-1340 LKNAM
+1340 LKSYLA
-1345 IKAQAEQRLLYLVAQ
+1345 KAQAEQKNLYLVAQ
-1360 GEPSSGALGLM
+1360 GEPNSGALGLM
-1371 NCLKRESGGNSIRL
+1371 NCLKREAGGNCLRL

-1390 EGLPHFSLEEPFFA
+1390 EGLPQFSLDEPFYA

-1410 VAINVYRNGSWGSY
+1410 LAINVYRNGNWGSY
-1424 RHLKMESQ
+1424 RHLIMESQ

-1448 GDLTSLR
+1448 GDLSSLR
-1455 WIESPRSNP
+1455 WIESPRTSP

-1536 NKNLLWEIPAKW
+1536 NKNLLWEIPEKW

-1563 YYALVVRGQMRRG
+1563 YYALVVRGQMKEG
-1576 ERILIHAG
+1576 EKILIHAG

-1594 VALSHGLT
+1594 VALAHGLT

-1626 HIGNSRDTSF
+1626 NIGNSRDTSF
-1636 EQLIM
+1636 EQLVM
-1641 SETHGE
+1641 SETQGN

-1663 SIRCLGLNGRFLE
+1663 SIRCLALNGRFLE

-1681 LSNNTA
+1681 LSKNTA

-1710 EEEMQLMVARLVTE
+1710 EEEMQLMVAKLVSE
-1724 GIKSGAVQPL
+1724 GIRSGAVQPL
-1734 PTTVFADQE
+1734 PTTVFAEQE

-1755 HIGKVVIK
+1755 HIGKVVVK
-1763 VRLEEEQPT
+1763 VRLEEEQQ
-1772 ALPRLRQI
+1772 ASLPRLRHI
-1780 QAIPRAYMH
+1780 QAIPRSYMH

-1820 LSSRSG
+1820 LNSRSG
-1826 IKSGY
+1826 VKSGY
-1831 QALMIRRW
+1831 QALMVRRW
-1839 HDRGVQVRIDT
+1839 HERGVQVQIDT
-1850 NDVTTPAGCQRLLE
+1850 NDVTTAVGCQKLLE
-1864 MGNKLAL
+1864 VSNKLAL

-1880 VLKDGLIEDQSSKS
+1880 VLRDGLIEDQSPKN
-1894 FDQVAAPKVLATQ
+1894 FEKVTAPKLLATQ
-1907 HLDRISRGLCAAL
+1907 QLDKISRQICPAL

-1928 LACGRG
+1928 LSCGRG
-1934 NLGQTNY
+1934 NAGQANY
-1941 GLANSVMERI
+1941 GLANSAMERI
-1951 CEQRQADGYPGT
+1951 CEQRQEYGYPGT

-1973 GLIIEHMGNNETVV
+1973 GLILENLGDNDTVI

-1995 SSCLETMDL
+1995 NSCLETMDL

-2016 VLAEKRKTE
+2016 VVAEKRKTE

-2030 SLIATIANI
+2030 SLMATIANI
-2039 MGLRDVKSVSDKTT
+2039 MGLRDVKSVSDRTT

-2088 FSSLRQ
+2088 FSALRQ
-2094 IDAQEP
+2094 IDAQE
-2100 AGTQGTPK
+2100 AGSSSTQSSSSSSAK
-2108 ASVTSEE
+2108 EE
-2115 KGLADKGQT
+2115 PRVEVQP
-2124 QEQVKQQQS
+2124 QS
-2133 DETRKVFAKEVLPQE
+2133 DETRKVFAKEVLPQQ
-2148 VLVRLRSKAPVA
+2148 VAVRLRSKAPVA
-2160 SEEPAVFFLAPIEGF
+2160 SEDPAVFFLAPIEGF

-2180 ALAASLTCP
+2180 ALASSLTCP
-2189 AYGLQCTEQVPLDSI
+2189 AYGLQCTEQVPLESI

-2215 QLLQPLGPYN
+2215 QRLQPLGPYH

-2241 ALEQRRFGVKVIM
+2241 ALEQRRLGVKVIM
-2254 LDGAPTIASGYVQE
+2254 LDGAPTMASGYVQE

-2296 NQVGFGLDIF
+2296 NQ
-2306 DFCLN
+2306 
-2311 LIVYFLVKLLQLL
+2311 LLQVL

-2337 ADTLAMHTQQTK
+2337 ADTLAVHTQQTR

-2402 AQIDMHVVEGT
+2402 AHIDMHVVEGT

-2426 IERVLGKRA
+2426 IERVLRKRP

>member
-1 MPNRKKAQ
+1 MPNKKKAQ
-9 EETGAG
+9 AESAAG
-15 EDGDIVISGLSGKL
+15 KDGDIVISGLSGKL
-29 PESSNIEQFKYNLLN
+29 PESSNIEEFKYNLLN

-59 IYGLPERMAKMKDS
+59 IYGLPERMAKMKDT

-105 EAIIDAGINPVQLRG
+105 EAIIDAGINPAQLRG

-223 IVSHDGACKTFDAA
+223 IVSHDGSCKTFDAA

-248 VVLLQRRKEAKRLY
+248 VVLLQRRKEAKRVY

-278 GVTFPDGGMQ
+278 GVTFPDGRMQ

-370 GVIPKNLHYR
+370 GVIPRNLHYR

-393 LKVVDRNLAW
+393 LKVVDKNLPW

-428 KSKVPLASSK
+428 KSKAPKSSSNGL
-438 AAEEEQSLRL
+438 EEKQSLRL

-464 VSTEQRHDQELLTLI
+464 VATDQSNDRELLTLI
-479 NDIHSQPI
+479 NDIHSQTI

-492 RGYAVLGSG
+492 RGYAVLDSS
-501 GAVKEEVLPFEEEG
+501 GAVKVEVLPFEEEP

-536 MQLEVFRKSI
+536 MQLDVFRKSI
-546 EHCAQ
+546 ESCAE

-584 VQVGLTDLLRTLNI
+584 VQVALTDLLKTLDI

-644 GKMAAVGLSWEEIGR
+644 GKMAAVGLSWDEIAA
-659 HIPKD
+659 HLPKD
-664 CYPVCHNSDDNCTIS
+664 CYPVCHNSDDNCTVS
-679 GPTASINA
+679 GPTASMDA
-687 AIEQLTAKG
+687 AIKSLAAEG

-708 FHSPLIEGA
+708 FHSPYIEGA

-724 LEKLIT
+724 LEKLIRD
-730 VPKQKSPRWLSSS
+730 PKQKSPKWLSTS
-743 VREEDWGTEKNRLAS
+743 VHEAEWGSEKNNLAS

-772 HQAIVKIPPNAVI
+772 HQAVKKIPSNAVI

-794 RAILRSLSS
+794 RAILRSLSP

-841 STPVTYPVSR
+841 SPSVTYPVSR
-851 GTPMLGSLI
+851 GTPMLGSQI

-869 YPKFRGG
+869 YPKFKGG

-887 LGKEE
+887 LAKEE
-892 NAFLAGHSIDGRILF
+892 NTFLAGHTIDGRILF

-974 ASGKIRLMTNAQQEQ
+974 ASGKIRLVTNVHQER
-989 LQLPYLPGIAGAN
+989 LQLPSLPGIAGSS
-1002 KLSTKDIYK
+1002 KLGTKDIYK

-1023 FQGILESDIAA
+1023 FQGILEADIAA
-1034 VTGRLQWADNWISF
+1034 VTGKLQWMDNWISF

-1085 KKHQQRLPVNWHRNI
+1085 KKHQQKLPVSWHSNI

-1118 QRRSGNQS
+1118 QRRSGGQAA
-1126 PPSLERYRF
+1126 PSLERYRY
-1135 VPNVQHLGQRE
+1135 VPYVQHLGQRE
-1146 DQQRS
+1146 DQQKSRS
-1151 RTTAL
+1151 TAL
-1156 TVAIQMIVENS
+1156 AVALQTIIENS

-1184 LDVLSAVQL
+1184 LDTLSAVQL
-1193 LEIIER
+1193 LELIES

-1208 VVTSSSHEAELEEQ
+1208 VVTSSTNESELGEQ
-1222 LKELGIRMLNKDLSA
+1222 LKEHGIRVIAKDLSA
-1237 GPVEQQCHFVYALD
+1237 GPVEQQCHFVYSLD
-1251 LLGKNSLQDH
+1251 LLSKNTPNDIQN
-1261 QHCLDSLKAE
+1261 CVDSLKSDG
-1271 MGFLLL
+1271 GFLLL
-1277 EETSSSYTQTGKEKL
+1277 EEIATNYTHIGKEILSKL
-1292 GKLKLVP
+1292 QLVP
-1299 VLEQFFGVDRVM
+1299 LLEQFYGVDRVLV
-1311 ILARK
+1311 LARK
-1316 ALSVKPTQSL
+1316 AVHIKTIPSSTLH
-1326 ILQLTND
+1326 LTNE
-1333 HFKWVNE
+1333 HFKWVSD
-1340 LKNAM
+1340 LKSAM
-1345 IKAQAEQRLLYLVAQ
+1345 LRSQAEKRNLYLVAQ
-1360 GEPSSGALGLM
+1360 GEPNSGALGLI
-1371 NCLKRESGGNSIRL
+1371 NCLKREPGGNCVRL

-1390 EGLPHFSLEEPFFA
+1390 EGLPAFSLEEPFFA

-1410 VAINVYRNGSWGSY
+1410 LSINVYRNGSWGSF

-1432 APLLP
+1432 SPLLP
-1437 VEQAYVNTLVK
+1437 VEHAYVNTLVK
-1448 GDLTSLR
+1448 GDLSSLR
-1455 WIESPRSNP
+1455 WIESPRTNP
-1464 SQSHLE
+1464 NQSHLE

-1502 QDCVLGLEFAGRDS
+1502 QDCVLGLEFSGRDS
-1516 RGRRIMA
+1516 RGRRVMA

-1536 NKNLLWEIPAKW
+1536 NKNLMWEIPKDW
-1548 TMEQASTVPCVYATV
+1548 TMEEASTVPCVYATV
-1563 YYALVVRGQMRRG
+1563 YYALVVRGQMKKG

-1594 VALSHGLT
+1594 VALAHGLT

-1616 LKRFPKLQAR
+1616 QRRFPKLQAR
-1626 HIGNSRDTSF
+1626 NIGNSRDTSF

-1663 SIRCLGLNGRFLE
+1663 SIRCLALNGRFLE

-1681 LSNNTA
+1681 LSNNTP

-1702 LLDSVMEG
+1702 LLDSIMEG
-1710 EEEMQLMVARLVTE
+1710 EEEMQLMVAKLVAE
-1724 GIKSGAVQPL
+1724 GIKKGAVRPL

-1763 VRLEEEQPT
+1763 VRLEEEQQS

-1780 QAIPRAYMH
+1780 QAIPRSYMH

-1806 LAHWLVSRGARFLV
+1806 LANWLVSRGARFLV

-1826 IKSGY
+1826 VKSGY

-1839 HDRGVQVRIDT
+1839 HERGVQVLIDT
-1850 NDVTTPAGCQRLLE
+1850 NDATTAAGCQKLLE
-1864 MGNKLAL
+1864 VSNKLAL

-1880 VLKDGLIEDQSSKS
+1880 VLRDGLIEDQTTKN
-1894 FDQVAAPKVLATQ
+1894 FELVTAPKLLATQ
-1907 HLDRISRGLCAAL
+1907 HLDRISRSLCLAL

-1941 GLANSVMERI
+1941 GLANSAMERI

-1973 GLIIEHMGNNETVV
+1973 GLIIEHMGNNDTVV

-1995 SSCLETMDL
+1995 NSCLETLDL
-2004 FLQQPHPVMASM
+2004 FLQQPHAVMASM

-2088 FSSLRQ
+2088 FSALRQ

-2100 AGTQGTPK
+2100 VTQPSP
-2108 ASVTSEE
+2108 ASSSTSAASPEAKEQE
-2115 KGLADKGQT
+2115 KVANR
-2124 QEQVKQQQS
+2124 QQQS

-2160 SEEPAVFFLAPIEGF
+2160 SEDPAVFFLAPIEGF

-2180 ALAASLTCP
+2180 ALASSLTCP

-2215 QLLQPLGPYN
+2215 QMLQPRGPYN

-2296 NQVGFGLDIF
+2296 NQ
-2306 DFCLN
+2306 
-2311 LIVYFLVKLLQLL
+2311 LLQLL
-2324 DGVKSWPSKLDKL
+2324 DGVKTWPSKLDKL
-2337 ADTLAMHTQQTK
+2337 ADTLAVHTQQTK

-2426 IERVLGKRA
+2426 IEQVLRKQP

>member
-1 MPNRKKAQ
+1 MPNKKKAQ
-9 EETGAG
+9 TESAAG
-15 EDGDIVISGLSGKL
+15 KDGDIVISGLSGKL
-29 PESSNIEQFKYNLLN
+29 PESSNIEEFKYNLLN

-105 EAIIDAGINPVQLRG
+105 EAIIDAGINPAQLRG

-223 IVSHDGACKTFDAA
+223 IVSHDGSCKTFDAA

-248 VVLLQRRKEAKRLY
+248 VVLLQRRKAAKRVY

-278 GVTFPDGGMQ
+278 GVTFPDGRMQ

-370 GVIPKNLHYR
+370 GVIPRNLHYH

-393 LKVVDRNLAW
+393 LKVVDRNLPW

-428 KSKVPLASSK
+428 KSKAPKSSGNGVEQK
-438 AAEEEQSLRL
+438 QSLRL

-464 VSTEQRHDQELLTLI
+464 VATDQSNDRELLTLI
-479 NDIHSQPI
+479 NDIHSHTI

-492 RGYAVLGSG
+492 RGYAVLDSS
-501 GAVKEEVLPFEEEG
+501 GAVKEEVLPFEEEQ

-536 MQLEVFRKSI
+536 MQLDVFRKSI
-546 EHCAQ
+546 ESCAE

-584 VQVGLTDLLRTLNI
+584 VQVALTDLLKTLDI

-644 GKMAAVGLSWEEIGR
+644 GKMAAVGLSWDEIAA
-659 HIPKD
+659 HLPKD
-664 CYPVCHNSDDNCTIS
+664 CYPVCHNSDDNCTVS
-679 GPTASINA
+679 GPTASMDA
-687 AIEQLTAKG
+687 AIKSLSAEG
-696 IFVREVGSGGYA
+696 VFVREVGSGGYA
-708 FHSPLIEGA
+708 FHSPYIEGA

-730 VPKQKSPRWLSSS
+730 DPKKKSPKWLSTS
-743 VREEDWGTEKNRLAS
+743 VHEAEWGSEKNNLAS

-772 HQAIVKIPPNAVI
+772 HQAVKKIPSNAVI

-794 RAILRSLSS
+794 RAILRSLSP

-841 STPVTYPVSR
+841 SPSVTYPVSR
-851 GTPMLGSLI
+851 GTPMLGSLV

-869 YPKFRGG
+869 YPKFKGG

-887 LGKEE
+887 LAKEE
-892 NAFLAGHSIDGRILF
+892 NTFLAGHTIDGRILF

-974 ASGKIRLMTNAQQEQ
+974 ASGKIRLVTNVQQER
-989 LQLPYLPGIAGAN
+989 LQLPTLPGIAGSN
-1002 KLSTKDIYK
+1002 KLGTKDIYK

-1023 FQGILESDIAA
+1023 FQGILETDIAA
-1034 VTGRLQWADNWISF
+1034 VTGKLQWMDNWISF

-1060 DIRELYVPTG
+1060 NIRELYVPTG

-1085 KKHQQRLPVNWHRNI
+1085 KKHQQKLPVNWHSNI

-1118 QRRSGNQS
+1118 QRRSGGQAA
-1126 PPSLERYRF
+1126 PSLERYRY
-1135 VPNVQHLGQRE
+1135 VPYVQHLGQRE
-1146 DQQRS
+1146 DQQKS
-1151 RTTAL
+1151 RGTAL
-1156 TVAIQMIVENS
+1156 AVALQTIIENS

-1184 LDVLSAVQL
+1184 LDTLSAVQL
-1193 LEIIER
+1193 LELIES

-1208 VVTSSSHEAELEEQ
+1208 VVTSSSNESELGEQ
-1222 LKELGIRMLNKDLSA
+1222 LKEHGIRVIAKDLSA
-1237 GPVEQQCHFVYALD
+1237 GPVEQQCHFVYGLD
-1251 LLGKNSLQDH
+1251 LLSKNAPKDIQN
-1261 QHCLDSLKAE
+1261 CVDSLKSDA
-1271 MGFLLL
+1271 GFLLL
-1277 EETSSSYTQTGKEKL
+1277 EEIATNYTHIGKEILNKL
-1292 GKLKLVP
+1292 QLVLL
-1299 VLEQFFGVDRVM
+1299 LEQFYGVDRVLV
-1311 ILARK
+1311 LARK
-1316 ALSVKPTQSL
+1316 AINIKTIPSSTLH
-1326 ILQLTND
+1326 LTNE
-1333 HFKWVNE
+1333 HFKWVTE
-1340 LKNAM
+1340 LKSAM
-1345 IKAQAEQRLLYLVAQ
+1345 LRSQSEQRNLYVVAQ
-1360 GEPSSGALGLM
+1360 GEPNSGALGLI
-1371 NCLKRESGGNSIRL
+1371 NCLKREPGGNLVRL

-1390 EGLPHFSLEEPFFA
+1390 EGLPAFSLEEAFFA

-1410 VAINVYRNGSWGSY
+1410 LSINVYRNGSWGSF

-1432 APLLP
+1432 SPLLP
-1437 VEQAYVNTLVK
+1437 VEHAYVNTLVK
-1448 GDLTSLR
+1448 GDLSSLR
-1455 WIESPRSNP
+1455 WIESPRGNP
-1464 SQSHLE
+1464 NHSHLE

-1536 NKNLLWEIPAKW
+1536 NKNLMWEIPKDW
-1548 TMEQASTVPCVYATV
+1548 TMEEASTVPCVYATV
-1563 YYALVVRGQMRRG
+1563 YYALVVRGQMKKG

-1594 VALSHGLT
+1594 VAMAHGLT

-1616 LKRFPKLQAR
+1616 LRRFPKLQAR
-1626 HIGNSRDTSF
+1626 NIGNSRDTSF

-1663 SIRCLGLNGRFLE
+1663 SIRCLALNGRFLE

-1681 LSNNTA
+1681 LSNNTP

-1702 LLDSVMEG
+1702 LLDSIMEG
-1710 EEEMQLMVARLVTE
+1710 EEEMQLTVAKLVAE
-1724 GIKSGAVQPL
+1724 GIKKGAVRPL

-1763 VRLEEEQPT
+1763 VRLEEEQQS

-1780 QAIPRAYMH
+1780 QAIPRSYMH

-1806 LAHWLVSRGARFLV
+1806 LANWLVSRGARFLV

-1826 IKSGY
+1826 VKSGY

-1839 HDRGVQVRIDT
+1839 HERGVQVLIDT
-1850 NDVTTPAGCQRLLE
+1850 NDVTTAAGCQKLLE
-1864 MGNKLAL
+1864 VSNKLAL

-1880 VLKDGLIEDQSSKS
+1880 VLRDGLIEDQTSKN
-1894 FDQVAAPKVLATQ
+1894 FELVTAPKLLATQ
-1907 HLDRISRGLCAAL
+1907 HLDRISRSLCLAL

-1941 GLANSVMERI
+1941 GLANSAMERI

-1973 GLIIEHMGNNETVV
+1973 GLIIEHMGNNDTVV

-1995 SSCLETMDL
+1995 NSCLETLDL

-2088 FSSLRQ
+2088 FSALRQ

-2100 AGTQGTPK
+2100 VTQPSS
-2108 ASVTSEE
+2108 ASSSATASSPEAKEQE
-2115 KGLADKGQT
+2115 KVANR
-2124 QEQVKQQQS
+2124 QQQS

-2180 ALAASLTCP
+2180 ALASSLTCP

-2215 QLLQPLGPYN
+2215 QKLQPRGPYN

-2296 NQVGFGLDIF
+2296 NQ
-2306 DFCLN
+2306 
-2311 LIVYFLVKLLQLL
+2311 LLQLL
-2324 DGVKSWPSKLDKL
+2324 DGVKTWPSKLDKL

-2371 AKQLHSDVVLIKS
+2371 AQQLHSDVVLIKS

-2391 AQDYGLKEICS
+2391 AKDYGLKEICS

-2426 IERVLGKRA
+2426 IERVLRKQP

>member
-1 MPNRKKAQ
+1 MANKKKVR
-9 EETGAG
+9 EEMALNGDGAAEG
-15 EDGDIVISGLSGKL
+15 GLDSDIVISGLSGKL
-29 PESSNIEQFKYNLLN
+29 PESSNIEEFKYNLLN

-59 IYGLPERMAKMKDS
+59 IYGLPERMAKMKDE

-105 EAIIDAGINPVQLRG
+105 EAIIDAGINPAQLRG

-141 EPSSINGYCLTG
+141 EPSTINGYCLTG

-183 LVALNHA
+183 LVALSHA
-190 FADMRAGRCDYAVVA
+190 YADMRAGRCEYALVA

-223 IVSHDGACKTFDAA
+223 IVSQDGACKTFDAA

-248 VVLLQRRKEAKRLY
+248 VVLLQRRSQAKRVY

-278 GVTFPDGGMQ
+278 GVTFPDGRQ
-288 QALLEETYS
+288 QQELLKETYG

-324 NMLSNFFCR
+324 NMLSNFFCHPTR
-333 PSRSSPL
+333 TTPL

-370 GVIPKNLHYR
+370 GIIPRNLHYH

-393 LKVVDRNLAW
+393 LKVVDRNLPW
-403 QGGIVG
+403 HGGIVG

-422 VLKSHT
+422 ILKSHG
-428 KSKVPLASSK
+428 KVKKPK
-438 AAEEEQSLRL
+438 AAAKSAESLKL
-448 VVCSGRTEE
+448 VICSGRTEE
-457 AVQQLLK
+457 AVQQLLQ
-464 VSTEQRHDQELLTLI
+464 SAIEQRADDEFLTLI
-479 NDIHSQPI
+479 NDIHSHAI
-487 PLHPF
+487 PLHPY
-492 RGYAVLGSG
+492 RGYAVLDAS
-501 GAVKEEVLPFEEEG
+501 GAVKQEILPYEEET

-536 MQLEVFRKSI
+536 MHLEVFRQSI
-546 EHCAQ
+546 QHCAE
-551 VLAKV
+551 VLARM

-576 YSFVSVSA
+576 YSFVSISA
-584 VQVGLTDLLRTLNI
+584 VQVALTDLLRALNI

-632 GRSVLD
+632 GKSVLE
-638 TPDLPR
+638 TPDLAE
-644 GKMAAVGLSWEEIGR
+644 GKMAAVGLGWNEIASYL
-659 HIPKD
+659 PAD
-664 CYPVCHNSDDNCTIS
+664 CYPVCHNSDDNCTVS
-679 GPTASINA
+679 GPSASMDK
-687 AIEQLTAKG
+687 AIEKLQSQG
-696 IFVREVGSGGYA
+696 IFVRAVGSGGFA
-708 FHSPLIEGA
+708 FHSPYIEGA
-717 APMLRRN
+717 APMLRKN

-730 VPKQKSPRWLSSS
+730 EPKERSPRWLSTS
-743 VREEDWGTEKNRLAS
+743 VPEQEWQSPWSRVAS

-772 HQAIVKIPPNAVI
+772 NEAIRHIPKNALI

-794 RAILRSLSS
+794 RAILRSLGP
-803 QISYVSLMQRG
+803 QVSYVSLMQRG
-814 HANNFEFLLSQLGRL
+814 HANNLEFLLSQLGRL
-829 YAAGG
+829 YASGG
-834 QPQILKI
+834 QPELLKMYP
-841 STPVTYPVSR
+841 SVSYPVSR
-851 GTPMLGSLI
+851 GTPMLSSLV

-869 YPKFRGG
+869 YPKFKGG
-876 RQAGQLSVELD
+876 RQSGQWSVELD
-887 LGKEE
+887 LAKEE
-892 NAFLAGHSIDGRILF
+892 HMYLAGHTIDGRVLF

-913 TLAWMS
+913 TLAWMM
-919 LAQQQGLD
+919 LAQQNGND
-927 YLRTPVLF
+927 YLRTPVVF

-944 ILGVGTVV
+944 ILSAGTAT
-952 KLTLNFF
+952 KLALNYFQ
-959 PGSSSFEICEGSSLV
+959 GKGTFEICEGSSLV
-974 ASGKIRLMTNAQQEQ
+974 ASGKIRLVADGQEE
-989 LQLPYLPGIAGAN
+989 LLKLTPLPGSTGSI
-1002 KLSTKDIYK
+1002 KLSTKDVYK

-1023 FQGILESDIAA
+1023 FQGILGADIPA
-1034 VTGRLQWADNWISF
+1034 VTGHLQWADNWISF

-1060 DIRELYVPTG
+1060 DIRELYVPTA
-1070 IERAL
+1070 IERAV
-1075 IDPLKHLELA
+1075 IDPLKHLELV
-1085 KKHQQRLPVNWHRNI
+1085 KKHQQKLPVHWHRNI

-1118 QRRSGNQS
+1118 QRRSGGQGA
-1126 PPSLERYRF
+1126 PSLERYTF
-1135 VPNVQHLGQRE
+1135 IPHAGSN
-1146 DQQRS
+1146 
-1151 RTTAL
+1151 RTKDTAL
-1156 TVAIQMIVENS
+1156 AVAMQLIIENS
-1167 GGAVKLKG
+1167 GDAVKLKG
-1175 VELAGTRSS
+1175 VEVVNGHGQPENLNAGK
-1184 LDVLSAVQL
+1184 LLQL
-1193 LEIIER
+1193 IES
-1199 EPILVGDLA
+1199 EPILVGDIA
-1208 VVTSSSHEAELEEQ
+1208 VSTNPENEEELSTQ
-1222 LKELGIRMLNKDLSA
+1222 MKEWGVRTIVKDLQA
-1237 GPVEQQCHFVYALD
+1237 GPVEQQCHFLHVHD
-1251 LLGKNSLQDH
+1251 LLGTPTACTQLQHGMESLRDSGFVL
-1261 QHCLDSLKAE
+1261 LDENVNIYNQSGRKQ
-1271 MGFLLL
+1271 L
-1277 EETSSSYTQTGKEKL
+1277 EQQQLFS
-1292 GKLKLVP
+1292 
-1299 VLEQFFGVDRVM
+1299 VLEQSYGHERILV
-1311 ILARK
+1311 LARK
-1316 ALSVKPTQSL
+1316 TGAKLSPQPL
-1326 ILQLTND
+1326 IVRLTKNQYN
-1333 HFKWVNE
+1333 WVTE
-1340 LKNAM
+1340 LKNALA
-1345 IKAQAEQRLLYLVAQ
+1345 KSQTEQRLVYLVAQ
-1360 GEPSSGALGLM
+1360 GDSNSGALGLM
-1371 NCLKRESGGNSIRL
+1371 NCLKREPGGGNLVRL
-1385 YLILD
+1385 FLILD
-1390 EGLPHFSLEEPFFA
+1390 EGIAPFSFQEAFYSNEIS
-1404 DQLAKD
+1404 KD
-1410 VAINVYRNGSWGSY
+1410 LAINVYKQGKWGTY
-1424 RHLKMESQ
+1424 RHLRLESQ
-1432 APLLP
+1432 QPLLP
-1437 VEQAYVNTLVK
+1437 VERAYVNTLIK
-1448 GDLTSLR
+1448 GDLSSLK
-1455 WIESPRSNP
+1455 WIESPRVVS
-1464 SQSHLE
+1464 SAQAHYE

-1516 RGRRIMA
+1516 KGRRVMA
-1523 MVTAKSLATNCLA
+1523 MVSAKSLASNCLA
-1536 NKNLLWEIPAKW
+1536 NPNLLWSIPKQW
-1548 TMEQASTVPCVYATV
+1548 SMEEAATVPCVYSTV
-1563 YYALVVRGQMRRG
+1563 YYALAVRGQMKKG

-1594 VALSHGLT
+1594 VALHHGLT

-1616 LKRFPKLQAR
+1616 LKRFPKLKSR
-1626 HIGNSRDTSF
+1626 HIGNSRDTTF
-1636 EQLIM
+1636 EQMVL
-1641 SETHGE
+1641 SETNGE
-1647 GVELVLNS
+1647 GVELILNS

-1663 SIRCLGLNGRFLE
+1663 SIRCLALNGRFLE

-1681 LSNNTA
+1681 LSNNSP

-1710 EEEMQLMVARLVTE
+1710 EEAIQKQVADLLAD
-1724 GIKSGAVQPL
+1724 GIESGAVLPL
-1734 PTTVFADQE
+1734 PITVYADQE

-1763 VRLEEEQPT
+1763 VRSEESELT
-1772 ALPRLRQI
+1772 SALPSPRQI
-1780 QAIPRAYMH
+1780 NAIPRSYMH
-1789 PEKSYILVGG
+1789 PEKSYILIGG

-1806 LAHWLVSRGARFLV
+1806 LAHWLVSRGARYLV
-1820 LSSRSG
+1820 LSSRTG
-1826 IKSGY
+1826 VRTGY

-1839 HDRGVQVRIDT
+1839 HDRGVQVVVDT
-1850 NDVTTPAGCQRLLE
+1850 NDVTTPNGAKKLLE
-1864 MGNKLAL
+1864 TSNKLGL

-1880 VLKDGLIEDQSSKS
+1880 VLRDALIEKQTAKN
-1894 FDQVAAPKVLATQ
+1894 FQVVTAPKLLATQ
-1907 HLDRISRGLCAAL
+1907 QLDQLSRSMCPAL
-1920 EYFVCFSS
+1920 EYFICFSS

-1934 NLGQTNY
+1934 NPGQTNY
-1941 GLANSVMERI
+1941 GLANSTMERI
-1951 CEQRQADGYPGT
+1951 CEQRQSDGYPGT

-1973 GLIIEHMGNNETVV
+1973 GLIMEHMGNNDTVV

-1995 SSCLETMDL
+1995 NSCLDTIDF
-2004 FLQQPHPVMASM
+2004 FLQQPHPVLASM
-2016 VLAEKRKTE
+2016 VVAEKRKAE
-2025 QANRL
+2025 QSNRL
-2030 SLIATIANI
+2030 SLISTIANI
-2039 MGLRDVKSVSDKTT
+2039 MGLRDVKSIQDKTT

-2088 FSSLRQ
+2088 FSALKQ
-2094 IDAQEP
+2094 IDAHE
-2100 AGTQGTPK
+2100 
-2108 ASVTSEE
+2108 SVTAAASPEAAS
-2115 KGLADKGQT
+2115 LSNQT
-2124 QEQVKQQQS
+2124 EQTAIGQS
-2133 DETRKVFAKEVLPQE
+2133 DETRKVFAKEVLPQQ
-2148 VLVRLRSKAPVA
+2148 VLVRLHTKATAA
-2160 SEEPAVFFLAPIEGF
+2160 SNEPAVFFLAPIEGF

-2180 ALAASLTCP
+2180 TLAASLTCP

-2210 YLRQI
+2210 YLGQI
-2215 QLLQPLGPYN
+2215 QKLQPRGPYN

-2254 LDGAPTIASGYVQE
+2254 LDGAPTMASGYVQE

-2296 NQVGFGLDIF
+2296 N
-2306 DFCLN
+2306 
-2311 LIVYFLVKLLQLL
+2311 KLLQLL
-2324 DGVKSWPSKLDKL
+2324 DGVQTWTSKLDKL
-2337 ADTLAMHTQQTK
+2337 ADTLAVHTQQTK
-2349 EVIKKAACMFKQ
+2349 DVIKKAACMFKQ

-2413 HRTFLKEPHTLQI
+2413 HRTFLKEAQTLQI
-2426 IERVLGKRA
+2426 IERVLSKRV

>member
-1 MPNRKKAQ
+1 MSNKKKTQADSAA
-9 EETGAG
+9 TS
-15 EDGDIVISGLSGKL
+15 DGDIVISGLSGKL
-29 PESSNIEQFKYNLLN
+29 PECSNIEEFKHNLLN

-79 DKFFSVHQ
+79 EKFFSVHQ

-105 EAIIDAGINPVQLRG
+105 EAIIDAGINPAQLRG

-141 EPSSINGYCLTG
+141 EPSTINGYCLTG

-223 IVSHDGACKTFDAA
+223 IVSHDGSCKTFDAA

-248 VVLLQRRKEAKRLY
+248 VVLLQRRKEAKRIY

-278 GVTFPDGGMQ
+278 GVTFPDGRMQ
-288 QALLEETYS
+288 QTLLEETYS

-333 PSRSSPL
+333 PSRASPL

-355 SGVSALAKMIIAMEE
+355 SGISALAKMIIAMEE
-370 GVIPKNLHYR
+370 GVIPRNLHYH
-380 TPNPAVPALVEGR
+380 TPNPSVPALVEGR
-393 LKVVDRNLAW
+393 LKVVDRNLRW

-428 KSKVPLASSK
+428 KSKAPKTSDK
-438 AAEEEQSLRL
+438 AVEEEPSLRL

-457 AVQQLLK
+457 AVQQLLQ
-464 VSTEQRHDQELLTLI
+464 VATEQRQDQELLTLI
-479 NDIHSQPI
+479 NDIHSHPI

-492 RGYAVLGSG
+492 RGYAVLGPN
-501 GAVKEEVLPFEEEG
+501 GAVKEEVLPFEEEK

-520 VYAGMGSQWAS
+520 VYAGMGSQWPS

-536 MQLEVFRKSI
+536 MQVEVFRNSI
-546 EHCAQ
+546 NYCAE
-551 VLAKV
+551 VLSAV
-556 DFDLIDVLTR
+556 GFDIIESLIR
-566 STERTFDNML
+566 STEDTFKNML
-576 YSFVSVSA
+576 YSFVTVSA
-584 VQVGLTDLLRTLNI
+584 VQVALTDLLLSMGI
-598 RPDGIIGHSAGELGA
+598 QPDGIIGHSAGELGA

-622 EQTVLAAYWR
+622 AQTVLAAYWR

-638 TPDLPR
+638 TPNLTR
-644 GKMAAVGLSWEEIGR
+644 GKMAAVGLSWEEVGD

-679 GPTASINA
+679 GPAASMDA
-687 AIEQLTAKG
+687 AIQKLAAQG
-696 IFVREVGSGGYA
+696 VFVREVGSGGYA
-708 FHSPLIEGA
+708 FHSPYIEDA
-717 APMLRRN
+717 APMLHQN
-724 LEKLIT
+724 LERLIT
-730 VPKQKSPRWLSSS
+730 EPRERTPKWLSTS
-743 VREEDWGTEKNRLAS
+743 VPEAEWGSEKDRLGS
-758 AGYFINNLISPVLF
+758 ADYFINNLISPVLF
-772 HQAIVKIPPNAVI
+772 HQAAKKMPKNAII
-785 VEIAPHGLF
+785 VEIAPHGLLKP
-794 RAILRSLSS
+794 ILRGLSP
-803 QISYVSLMQRG
+803 QMSYVSLIQRR
-814 HANNFEFLLSQLGRL
+814 HPNNFEFMLSQLGRL
-829 YAAGG
+829 YAVGG
-834 QPQILKI
+834 QPQVLKI
-841 STPVTYPVSR
+841 SPSVTYPVSR
-851 GTPMLGSLI
+851 GTPMLGSLV
-860 GWDHSQKWN
+860 GWDHSQTWN
-869 YPKFRGG
+869 YPKFKGG

-887 LGKEE
+887 LAKEE
-892 NAFLAGHSIDGRILF
+892 NAFLAGHTIDGRVLF

-944 ILGVGTVV
+944 ILAVGTVV

-959 PGSSSFEICEGSSLV
+959 PGSSSFEICEGTSLV
-974 ASGKIRLMTNAQQEQ
+974 ASGKISLVVNVEQEQ
-989 LQLPYLPGIAGAN
+989 LQLPSLPGIAGSN
-1002 KLSTKDIYK
+1002 KLLSKDIYK
-1011 ELRLRGYDYSGA
+1011 ELRLRGYDYSGV

-1034 VTGRLQWADNWISF
+1034 VTGHLQWADNWISF

-1060 DIRELYVPTG
+1060 SIRELYVPTG

-1085 KKHQQRLPVNWHRNI
+1085 KKHQQKLRVNWYRNI

-1108 EIHKMKTAQT
+1108 EIHKMKTTQT
-1118 QRRSGNQS
+1118 QKRSGGQS
-1126 PPSLERYRF
+1126 APSLERYRF
-1135 VPNVQHLGQRE
+1135 VPYVQHLGQRD
-1146 DQQRS
+1146 DQERS
-1151 RTTAL
+1151 RNTAL
-1156 TVAIQMIVENS
+1156 AVAMQLIIENS
-1167 GGAVKLKG
+1167 GGASKLKG
-1175 VELAGTRSS
+1175 VEVAGTHAT
-1184 LDVLSAVQL
+1184 LDTLRAVQL
-1193 LEIIER
+1193 LQLIEQ
-1199 EPILVGDLA
+1199 EPILVGDMA
-1208 VVTSSSHEAELEEQ
+1208 VVTAASQEAELSEQ
-1222 LKELGIRMLNKDLSA
+1222 LKDHGIRVLAKDLSA
-1237 GPVEQQCHFVYALD
+1237 GPVEQQCHFVYTLD
-1251 LLGKNSLQDH
+1251 FLAQSTSAGIQN
-1261 QHCLDSLKAE
+1261 CLDSLKSDV
-1271 MGFLLL
+1271 GFLLL
-1277 EETSSSYTQTGKEKL
+1277 EETATNYNLMRRAIL
-1292 GKLKLVP
+1292 GEFQLVP
-1299 VLEQFFGVDRVM
+1299 VLEHFFGADRVLV
-1311 ILARK
+1311 LARVQQNAK
-1316 ALSVKPTQSL
+1316 AIQSSV
-1326 ILQLTND
+1326 LQVTNE
-1333 HFKWVNE
+1333 HFKWVND

-1345 IKAQAEQRLLYLVAQ
+1345 VKAEAEQQYLYLVAQ
-1360 GEPSSGALGLM
+1360 HEPNSGALGLV
-1371 NCLKRESGGNSIRL
+1371 NCLRREPGGNCVRL

-1390 EGLPHFSLEEPFFA
+1390 EGLPSFSLDEPFFA
-1404 DQLAKD
+1404 DQLAKNL
-1410 VAINVYRNGSWGSY
+1410 AINVYQNGSWGSF

-1432 APLLP
+1432 SPLLP
-1437 VEQAYVNTLVK
+1437 VEEAYVNTLVK
-1448 GDLTSLR
+1448 GDLSSLR
-1455 WIESPRSNP
+1455 WIESPRTNP
-1464 SQSHLE
+1464 IQSHLE

-1491 GVDALPGDLAY
+1491 GVDALPGDLAH

-1516 RGRRIMA
+1516 RGRRVMA

-1536 NKNLLWEIPAKW
+1536 NKNLLWDIPQNW
-1548 TMEQASTVPCVYATV
+1548 TMDQAATVPCVYATV
-1563 YYALVVRGQMRRG
+1563 YYALVVRGQMKKG
-1576 ERILIHAG
+1576 EKILIHAG

-1594 VALSHGLT
+1594 VALAHGLT

-1616 LKRFPKLQAR
+1616 LKRFPKLQAS

-1641 SETHGE
+1641 TETHGE
-1647 GVELVLNS
+1647 GVEIVLNS

-1681 LSNNTA
+1681 LSNNSP

-1710 EEEMQLMVARLVTE
+1710 EEEMQLLVANLVAE

-1734 PTTVFADQE
+1734 VTTVFADNE

-1763 VRLEEEQPT
+1763 VRPEEEQQI
-1772 ALPRLRQI
+1772 ALPRLRQF
-1780 QAIPRAYMH
+1780 QAIPRSYMH
-1789 PEKSYILVGG
+1789 SEKSYILVGG

-1806 LAHWLVSRGARFLV
+1806 LANWLVSRGARFLV

-1826 IKSGY
+1826 VKTGY

-1839 HDRGVQVRIDT
+1839 HERGVQVLVET
-1850 NDVTTPAGCQRLLE
+1850 SDVTTAAGCQRLLE
-1864 MGNKLAL
+1864 VGNQLAL
-1871 VGGIFNLAA
+1871 VGGLFNLAA
-1880 VLKDGLIEDQSSKS
+1880 VLRDGLIEDQTAKN
-1894 FDQVAAPKVLATQ
+1894 FEQVTAPKVLATQ
-1907 HLDRISRGLCAAL
+1907 HLDRISRALCPAL

-1928 LACGRG
+1928 VSCGRG

-1941 GLANSVMERI
+1941 GLANSAMERI
-1951 CEQRQADGYPGT
+1951 CEQRQSDGYPGM

-1995 SSCLETMDL
+1995 ASCLETLDF

-2016 VLAEKRKTE
+2016 VVAEKRKTD
-2025 QANRL
+2025 QSNRM
-2030 SLIATIANI
+2030 SLLATIANI

-2088 FSSLRQ
+2088 FSALRQ
-2094 IDAQEP
+2094 IDSQEQ
-2100 AGTQGTPK
+2100 GTQPVSSS
-2108 ASVTSEE
+2108 ASSSPSASSAKTEVSKEQMPE
-2115 KGLADKGQT
+2115 K
-2124 QEQVKQQQS
+2124 KQQKQS
-2133 DETRKVFAKEVLPQE
+2133 DETRTVFAKEVLPQE
-2148 VLVRLRSKAPVA
+2148 ELVRLRSKAPVA
-2160 SEEPAVFFLAPIEGF
+2160 SAEPAVFFLAPIEGF

-2180 ALAASLTCP
+2180 ALAASLNCP
-2189 AYGLQCTEQVPLDSI
+2189 AYGLQWTEQVPLDSI

-2210 YLRQI
+2210 YLHQI
-2215 QLLQPLGPYN
+2215 QILQPRGPYN

-2232 CLLAHAIGV
+2232 CLLAHAMGV
-2241 ALEQRRFGVKVIM
+2241 ALEQRRLEVKVIM
-2254 LDGAPTIASGYVQE
+2254 LDGAPTIASGYVQD
-2268 AKKQTDDLNRQQS
+2268 ARKQTDDLNRQQS
-2281 MTLAYFGALLADVDY
+2281 MTLAYFAALLADVDY
-2296 NQVGFGLDIF
+2296 NE
-2306 DFCLN
+2306 
-2311 LIVYFLVKLLQLL
+2311 LLKLL
-2324 DGVKSWPSKLDKL
+2324 DGVKTWPSKLDKL
-2337 ADTLAMHTQQTK
+2337 ADTLAEHTQQTK
-2349 EVIKKAACMFKQ
+2349 EVIKKAACLFRQ

-2371 AKQLHSDVVLIKS
+2371 TKQLHSDVVLIKS
-2384 AEHNAIM
+2384 SEHNAIM
-2391 AQDYGLKEICS
+2391 AQDYGLKKICS

-2413 HRTFLKEPHTLQI
+2413 HRTFLKDPRTFQI
-2426 IERVLGKRA
+2426 IERVLRKQS